1 MHGILLWPLGGLAFV
16 GHAGSPARD
25 LYVAVCGPLTH
36 IPQVLQTMFVHMT
49 WAHFTLHNVSQA
61 GPLLCVKSQALP
73 ALRPSHVIE
82 TDSLSGNFCQAVV
95 RK

>member
-36 IPQVLQTMFVHMT
+36 IPQVLQTMFVYY
-49 WAHFTLHNVSQA
+49 LHDLGPFLLHLESQA

-73 ALRPSHVIE
+73 ALR
-82 TDSLSGNFCQAVV
+82 
-95 RK
+95 